1 METGLLSPLPQAIL
15 AVRDAA
21 KSSWRMLALECELAD
36 LPEQIAKLG
45 LAASEKRFVGASY
58 VALDRWDSF
67 IVEKAL
73 KRGWH
78 QGAQGDAWF
87 PVEEPLPLV
96 AGSPV
101 RAEVTLSLA
110 SIMRGCIDVTVKVND
125 ERHPFYFDNTD
136 DELTVFVRF
145 VQVLASGG
153 LPHAA
158 LADYA
163 NSHFVVQA
171 GPEPGLCYLHM
182 KISQNDG
189 EHHLRIDVLT
199 ERTRLVEQFCSLA
212 HAIADHLNFGH
223 QFLFHGWLSGT
234 DYDRVWEAAEA
245 EWKRGV
251 EEGLFP
257 DDFDA
262 EQEFAASRVVA
273 EVALPPEW
281 ALEVDQYRTM
291 LRTLEI
297 PDEWMV
303 RFGLAAMA
311 DQPGVL

>member
-1 METGLLSPLPQAIL
+1 LPNLLPQTIL
-15 AVRDAA
+15 AVRDAG
-21 KSSWRMLALECELAD
+21 KSRWRMLALHCELAD
-36 LPEQIAKLG
+36 LSEQIAKLG

-58 VALDRWDSF
+58 VAPDRWDSS
-67 IVEKAL
+67 IVAKAL

-101 RAEVTLSLA
+101 RADITLSLR
-110 SIMRGCIDVTVKVND
+110 SIISGCIDVTVEVDD
-125 ERHPFYFDNTD
+125 ESHLFHFDNTD

-158 LADYA
+158 FADYA

-171 GPEPGLCYLHM
+171 GPEPGLCCLHM

-189 EHHLRIDVLT
+189 QDHQRIDVLT
-199 ERTRLVEQFCSLA
+199 ERKRLVEQFSSLA
-212 HAIADHLNFGH
+212 SAIADHPNLGH
-223 QFLFHGWLSGT
+223 QFLFHGWLSGAE
-234 DYDRVWEAAEA
+234 YDRVGNAAEA

-251 EEGLFP
+251 EEGRFP

-262 EQEFAASRVVA
+262 EQEFTASKLVA
-273 EVALPPEW
+273 EVMLSPED
-281 ALEVDQYRTM
+281 AREAEQYRTM
-291 LRTLEI
+291 LRTLQI
-297 PDEWMV
+297 PCGWMV
-303 RFGLAAMA
+303 RFGLAPMQDEVFCA
-311 DQPGVL
+311 L